1 MENKF
6 KEQRKYIKE
15 ALRLVKL
22 TKVDKNYSEFRF
34 DYIIETLSIAL
45 DLREGSMTTSEAQAQ
60 LLRLFSVSER
70 SSFEKAMY
78 WYLKGFEDAEKRD
91 DMFLERLSENGR

>member
-1 MENKF
+1 MREK
-6 KEQRKYIKE
+6 I
-15 ALRLVKL
+15 
-22 TKVDKNYSEFRF
+22 
-34 DYIIETLSIAL
+34 LSIAS

-78 WYLKGFEDAEKRD
+78 WYLKGFEDAETTESQPVSHEQTMKDAETHFYLVWDCHVNAR
-91 DMFLERLSENGR
+91 